1 MITERLVKN
10 KYLTNVSIVK
20 KDTTAYA
27 NLNLQLASNKIFFM
41 DILPFFSLK
50 KAPKINLLFI

>member
-1 MITERLVKN
+1 M
-10 KYLTNVSIVK
+10 VK

-50 KAPKINLLFI
+50 KAPKINLLPT

>member
-50 KAPKINLLFI
+50 KVPKINLLPT